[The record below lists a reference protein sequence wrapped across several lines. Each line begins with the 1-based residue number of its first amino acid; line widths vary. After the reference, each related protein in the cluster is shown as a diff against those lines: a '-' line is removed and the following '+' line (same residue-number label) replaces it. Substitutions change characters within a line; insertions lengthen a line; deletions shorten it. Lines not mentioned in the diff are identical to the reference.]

1 MKEAVG
7 ACCQV
12 WVDFLVKL
20 FMISTRVSAGIET
33 EVCKQTILS
42 LPL

>member
-1 MKEAVG
+1 MKETVG
-7 ACCQV
+7 ACCQM

-20 FMISTRVSAGIET
+20 LMISTRVSDGIET

-42 LPL
+42 LPV